1 MSSAPPVLLAGQTR
15 DGKIVATRM
24 MSGPDQQPLPNVPII
39 HRPGDAIGA
48 ALTRAPLVVT
58 KRLLVVDDE
67 IPILK
72 LITRIL
78 ATDNY
83 DIRSADSGEAAA
95 QMISTPEH
103 PGVDLLVT
111 DLMMPG
117 MNGRELAMIV
127 RGKYPKA
134 RVLYVTGFADTLF
147 KDLQE
152 LGDGESFIEK
162 PFGTDGL
169 LEATRLLMFGHIAE
183 GLAQLDKRDDQQE
196 WADDRL
202 RSRIVRLLRRLRMA

>member
-1 MSSAPPVLLAGQTR
+1 MSAAPDT
-15 DGKIVATRM
+15 
-24 MSGPDQQPLPNVPII
+24 QPLPNVPLI
-39 HRPGDAIGA
+39 HRPGYQAVSK
-48 ALTRAPLVVT
+48 LKRWPLDSR

-67 IPILK
+67 LPILR
-72 LITRIL
+72 LVTRIL

-83 DIRSADSGEAAA
+83 DVTSASSGDEAA
-95 QMISTPEH
+95 QMINAPGY

-117 MNGRELAMIV
+117 LNGRELAMIA
-127 RGKYPKA
+127 RRRFPGA

-152 LGDGESFIEK
+152 LDEGESFIEK

-183 GLAQLDKRDDQQE
+183 GDEPPDKRDDESE
-196 WADDRL
+196 WTDDRL
-202 RSRIVRLLRRLRMA
+202 RAKIVRLLRRLRMA

>member
-1 MSSAPPVLLAGQTR
+1 MSAAP
-15 DGKIVATRM
+15 DK
-24 MSGPDQQPLPNVPII
+24 QPLPNVPLI
-39 HRPGDAIGA
+39 HRPTDQAVSG
-48 ALTRAPLVVT
+48 LKRPPLEVR

-67 IPILK
+67 LPILK
-72 LITRIL
+72 LVTRIL

-83 DIRSADSGEAAA
+83 DVSSAGSGNEAA
-95 QMISTPEH
+95 QMIHAPGY

-117 MNGRELAMIV
+117 MNGRELAAIT
-127 RGKYPKA
+127 RQLFPSA

-152 LGDGESFIEK
+152 LGEGESFIEK

-169 LEATRLLMFGHIAE
+169 LEATRLLMFGQIADGQE
-183 GLAQLDKRDDQQE
+183 PPDKRDDVAE
-196 WADDRL
+196 WTDDRL
-202 RSRIVRLLRRLRMA
+202 RARVIRILRRLRMA